1 MKKKIIFKGAATA
14 LVTPFDALGEI
25 DFTAFG
31 ELIERQ
37 ISEGIDAL
45 VICGTTGE
53 SATLTDTERRRC
65 ISFAVEK
72 AGGRVPIIVG
82 TGSNNAE
89 YAKELSC
96 FASSEGVDGIL
107 VVTPYYNKATEKGM
121 EKYYLSIAESATSPI
136 IIYNVPSRTGC
147 QVTMPVYRKLAEHE
161 NIAAVKEASGDVS
174 LSASILAELSDS
186 LSVYSGNDDLT
197 LPILSIGG
205 AGVISVLSNIMPREM
220 HELCKTFFDGNLSAA
235 KDIQLGLYDIM
246 RAMFYEVNPIPIKTA
261 CGEMGL
267 CSHSM
272 RLPMCE
278 MNEKNKAVL
287 LSVLK
292 KHGLIK

>member
-1 MKKKIIFKGAATA
+1 M
-14 LVTPFDALGEI
+14 
-25 DFTAFG
+25 
-31 ELIERQ
+31 
-37 ISEGIDAL
+37 
-45 VICGTTGE
+45 
-53 SATLTDTERRRC
+53 
-65 ISFAVEK
+65 EK
-72 AGGRVPIIVG
+72 AEGRVPIIAG

-121 EKYYLSIAESATSPI
+121 KKYYLSIAESATSPI

-147 QVTMPVYRKLAEHE
+147 KVTMPVYRKLAEHE

-287 LSVLK
+287 LTVLK

>member
-25 DFTAFG
+25 DFTALG

-72 AGGRVPIIVG
+72 AEGRVPIIAG

-121 EKYYLSIAESATSPI
+121 KKYYLSIAESATSPI

-147 QVTMPVYRKLAEHE
+147 KVTMPVYRKLAEHE
-161 NIAAVKEASGDVS
+161 NIAAVKGS
-174 LSASILAELSDS
+174 LGGCFALCHHTRGAVGLA
-186 LSVYSGNDDLT
+186 
-197 LPILSIGG
+197 
-205 AGVISVLSNIMPREM
+205 
-220 HELCKTFFDGNLSAA
+220 
-235 KDIQLGLYDIM
+235 LGLLGKRRFDASNTLHRRSGCDIG
-246 RAMFYEVNPIPIKTA
+246 A
-261 CGEMGL
+261 
-267 CSHSM
+267 
-272 RLPMCE
+272 
-278 MNEKNKAVL
+278 
-287 LSVLK
+287 LK
-292 KHGLIK
+292 HYAAGDA

>member
-53 SATLTDTERRRC
+53 SATLTDAERRRC

-72 AGGRVPIIVG
+72 AEGRVPIIVG

-121 EKYYLSIAESATSPI
+121 KKYYLSIAESATSPI

-147 QVTMPVYRKLAEHE
+147 KVTMPVYRKLAEHE

>member
-25 DFTAFG
+25 DFAAFG
-31 ELIERQ
+31 ELIKWQ

-53 SATLTDTERRRC
+53 SATLTDSERRRC

-72 AGGRVPIIVG
+72 AGGRVPIIAG

-107 VVTPYYNKATEKGM
+107 VVTPYYNKATESGM
-121 EKYYLSIAESATSPI
+121 EKYYLSIAESVSTPI

-174 LSASILAELSDS
+174 LSAAILAELSDY

-197 LPILSIGG
+197 LPILSLGG

-220 HELCKTFFDGNLSAA
+220 HELCAKFFDGDYSAA
-235 KDIQLGLYDIM
+235 RDIQLGLYDIM
-246 RAMFYEVNPIPIKTA
+246 RAMFSEVNPIPIKTA

-267 CSHSM
+267 CSSLM

-278 MNEKNKAVL
+278 MNGKNKAVL
-287 LSVLK
+287 LTILK

>member
-14 LVTPFDALGEI
+14 LVTPFDALGRI

-72 AGGRVPIIVG
+72 AGGRVPIIAG

-147 QVTMPVYRKLAEHE
+147 KVTMPVYRKLAEHE

-174 LSASILAELSDS
+174 LSAAILAELSDS

-197 LPILSIGG
+197 LPILSLGG
-205 AGVISVLSNIMPREM
+205 AGVISVLSNIMPMEM

-235 KDIQLGLYDIM
+235 KDIQLSLYDIM

-267 CSHSM
+267 CSPSM

>member
-37 ISEGIDAL
+37 TSRSIDAL
-45 VICGTTGE
+45 VVCGTTGE

-72 AGGRVPIIVG
+72 AEGRVPIIAG

-147 QVTMPVYRKLAEHE
+147 KVTMPVYRKLAEHE

-174 LSASILAELSDS
+174 LSATILAELSDS

-287 LSVLK
+287 LTVLK

>member
-14 LVTPFDALGEI
+14 LVTPFDALGRI

-53 SATLTDTERRRC
+53 SATLTDSERRRC

-72 AGGRVPIIVG
+72 AGGRVPIIAG

-107 VVTPYYNKATEKGM
+107 VVTPYYNKATDGGM
-121 EKYYLSIAESATSPI
+121 ERYYLSIAESATSPI

-147 QVTMPVYRKLAEHE
+147 KVTMPVYRKLAEHE

-174 LSASILAELSDS
+174 LSAAILAELSDS

-197 LPILSIGG
+197 LPILSLGG

-235 KDIQLGLYDIM
+235 KDIQLCLYDIM

-261 CGEMGL
+261 CSEMGL
-267 CSHSM
+267 CSPFM
-272 RLPMCE
+272 RLPLCE

-287 LSVLK
+287 LTVLK